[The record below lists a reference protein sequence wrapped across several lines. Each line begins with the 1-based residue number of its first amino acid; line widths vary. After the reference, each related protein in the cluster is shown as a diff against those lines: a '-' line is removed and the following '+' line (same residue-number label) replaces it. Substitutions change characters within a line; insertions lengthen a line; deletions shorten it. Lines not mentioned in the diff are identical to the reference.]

1 MFTIGKKGDLLRNQK
16 LSTTTYTFTK
26 EQLIAHDKLI
36 TEQAVSKYRDS
47 IFSALYHKAFDT
59 SLQVVLTASS
69 RVLVN
74 RFHWK
79 PADGSNRLSKFIDYL
94 IEEVTTNFSS
104 STIEDFSEET
114 FNECGVL
121 IKSKED

>member
-1 MFTIGKKGDLLRNQK
+1 MGKKGDLLRSQK
-16 LSTTTYTFTK
+16 LSATTYTFTK
-26 EQLIAHDKLI
+26 EQLIAHDKLV
-36 TEQAVSKYRDS
+36 TEQAITRYRDS

-69 RVLVN
+69 RVLVKY
-74 RFHWK
+74 FHWQ

-104 STIEDFSEET
+104 PTIEDFSEET
-114 FNECGVL
+114 YNECGVL
-121 IKSKED
+121 IKSEEDQ